1 MFLNLNNSSNLNSN
15 CSNLLDI
22 RNHQEQVK
30 KAFCYQK
37 LFWPF
42 TVWINYFSDR
52 QNFCKFSLEFQTF
65 FSITRTIFLNLG
77 QNNVGNKILFFY
89 FLCHFSG
96 RQLWSANSG
105 VPYSI
110 STPKR
115 HLLFTR
121 NPGQYMSKVG
131 EGYLHRGK
139 SIQVILFQVHEDLNK
154 FNTSFASFEFQNN
167 LCKSS

>member
-1 MFLNLNNSSNLNSN
+1 M
-15 CSNLLDI
+15 
-22 RNHQEQVK
+22 R
-30 KAFCYQK
+30 A
-37 LFWPF
+37 
-42 TVWINYFSDR
+42 
-52 QNFCKFSLEFQTF
+52 LEFIRDHVTF
-65 FSITRTIFLNLG
+65 KLPYDFSYQMKTPLVISKIFANSALNFKHFSQSRGQFSHPRSKQFWKQNTI
-77 QNNVGNKILFFY
+77 FY

-139 SIQVILFQVHEDLNK
+139 SIEVILFQVHEDLNK